1 MDDFLRG
8 AFAASGFLTALFGL
22 ITFALVFQYRPIWGT
37 RVSSYVLVALV
48 LTYLALGAATL
59 AFLPRVRVAEAIG
72 AVGGTIAVFLGIGVI
87 YYGTSGT
94 ETQAVDFLFILIL
107 AAAIQA
113 VSAVGFVL
121 VGRTVFE
128 EPASV

>member
-8 AFAASGFLTALFGL
+8 ALAAAGFLTALFAL
-22 ITFALVFQYRPIWGT
+22 LTFSLVFQIRPIWGT
-37 RVSSYVLVALV
+37 RVSTYVLVSLV

-59 AFLPRVRVAEAIG
+59 AFVPRVRTAEAIG
-72 AVGGTIAVFLGIGVI
+72 AVGGAIAVLLGTGIV
-87 YYGTSGT
+87 YYGTYGT
-94 ETQAVDFLFILIL
+94 GTLGLDFLLILIL